1 MTTSFTRSP
10 AGDQLWNSGRQN
22 WIFGRIGDQEGAI
35 SDPVF
40 EGLTNVILLVKT
52 SDMASLLR
60 EQTRIKESLEGAL
73 ERQKEGMHT
82 IYQEIMNLGNTLGE
96 EGLFRQCDFVRI

>member
-1 MTTSFTRSP
+1 M
-10 AGDQLWNSGRQN
+10 AVQVYVL
-22 WIFGRIGDQEGAI
+22 
-35 SDPVF
+35 F

-82 IYQEIMNLGNTLGE
+82 IYQEIMNLGNNLGE

>member
-1 MTTSFTRSP
+1 MVYV
-10 AGDQLWNSGRQN
+10 L
-22 WIFGRIGDQEGAI
+22 
-35 SDPVF
+35 F

-73 ERQKEGMHT
+73 ERQREGMHT
-82 IYQEIMNLGNTLGE
+82 IYQEIANLGNNNLGE
-96 EGLFRQCDFVRI
+96 EGLFRQCDFLRI

>member
-1 MTTSFTRSP
+1 MVYV
-10 AGDQLWNSGRQN
+10 L
-22 WIFGRIGDQEGAI
+22 
-35 SDPVF
+35 F
-40 EGLTNVILLVKT
+40 ESLTNVIFLVKT

-82 IYQEIMNLGNTLGE
+82 IYQEIMNLGNNLGE
-96 EGLFRQCDFVRI
+96 EGCSDSVILWGFNQVTKLATIRLHVRTYYD

>member
-1 MTTSFTRSP
+1 MVYV
-10 AGDQLWNSGRQN
+10 L
-22 WIFGRIGDQEGAI
+22 
-35 SDPVF
+35 F

-82 IYQEIMNLGNTLGE
+82 IYQENYE
-96 EGLFRQCDFVRI
+96 SWKYFRRGGAVQTM

>member
-1 MTTSFTRSP
+1 
-10 AGDQLWNSGRQN
+10 
-22 WIFGRIGDQEGAI
+22 
-35 SDPVF
+35 
-40 EGLTNVILLVKT
+40 
-52 SDMASLLR
+52 MASLLR

-82 IYQEIMNLGNTLGE
+82 IYQEIMNPGNNLGE